1 MSQRNHDQIE
11 SPTTS
16 SVSEENTTSELSRYN
31 NIMDDIITR
40 LPMTRDDHSD
50 DERIKNEK
58 DPLLGKTELQSSSH
72 HSVFIYLV
80 TVLSAIGGFL
90 FGYDTG
96 IVSGAMVFIRFVLL
110 YNYREC
116 YKFCLFLETTF
127 N

>member
-1 MSQRNHDQIE
+1 MPQRNQDQIE

-16 SVSEENTTSELSRYN
+16 SVSEENTTPELSQYN

-40 LPMTRDDHSD
+40 LPMTRDGDDHSD
-50 DERIKNEK
+50 DERVNNEK

-110 YNYREC
+110 CNYREC
-116 YKFCLFLETTF
+116 YKL
-127 N
+127 